1 MFHSPCCP
9 ALALV
14 ACWVREDPV
23 TGTPSYEQG
32 QTTHSGVE
40 GYGQMQTHE
49 WKTVLKEGPGQQEEE
64 HPEQKKQ

>member
-1 MFHSPCCP
+1 
-9 ALALV
+9 
-14 ACWVREDPV
+14 V